1 LVVTLLIVALIA
13 AVLGFRGIV
22 TTAIGIAKVIFL
34 VVLLLFIIAAVAGTI
49 RTVRAEPK
57 SCRNAAGTLGSL
69 SRCSDGGA
77 RPGRKSRACDQSTAT
92 A

>member
-49 RTVRAEPK
+49 RTVRA
-57 SCRNAAGTLGSL
+57 
-69 SRCSDGGA
+69 
-77 RPGRKSRACDQSTAT
+77 
-92 A
+92 